1 MPRNERRQVCW
12 REPLSNRGRL
22 LPKDGT
28 TLTEELSPRNDNTL
42 ATRTLG
48 TCRKTAYIQ
57 ATSSEKNM
65 AARNPYE
72 VLGVKK
78 EATADDIRKAYRA
91 LAKKHHPDLNPGNK
105 RAEALFKEISAAY
118 DLLSD
123 ADKRARFDRGE
134 IDEAGNEKPRA
145 YAYQDFAEGA
155 PGAKYRTSQE
165 NMSPED
171 LDDLFSFFGR
181 GGFGQGSGGGRAGGG
196 EGATIRMRG
205 GDRQYALTVDFLDA
219 VNGAKQRLEL
229 APGKS
234 LDVTI
239 PAGVRDGQVLR
250 LSGQGGPGLGGAP
263 AGDALI
269 EIRIAPHAWF
279 RREGDDIHLDLPVTL
294 GEAVLGGR
302 VTVPTPTGAVTMTVP
317 PHSNTGTVL
326 RLRDKGVAGKGDEL
340 VTLKVVLPSE
350 GDAELDTFLKDWA
363 AKHPYDPR
371 KGIRT

>member
-1 MPRNERRQVCW
+1 ME
-12 REPLSNRGRL
+12 
-22 LPKDGT
+22 T
-28 TLTEELSPRNDNTL
+28 T
-42 ATRTLG
+42 
-48 TCRKTAYIQ
+48 
-57 ATSSEKNM
+57 M

-78 EATADDIRKAYRA
+78 DATADEIRKAYRA

-105 RAEALFKEISAAY
+105 QAEARFKEISLAY

-123 ADKRARFDRGE
+123 ADKRGKFDRGE
-134 IDEAGNEKPRA
+134 IDESGNEKPRA
-145 YAYQDFAEGA
+145 YSYQDYAEGA
-155 PGAKYRTSQE
+155 PGAKYRTQE
-165 NMSPED
+165 GMSAED

-181 GGFGQGSGGGRAGGG
+181 GSGAGGFGAGRGG

-239 PAGVRDGQVLR
+239 PAGVRDGQILR
-250 LSGQGGPGLGGAP
+250 LAGQGSPGLGGGP

-269 EIRIAPHAWF
+269 EIRVAPHALF
-279 RREGDDIHLDLPVTL
+279 QREGDDVLLDLPVTL
-294 GEAVLGGR
+294 GEAALGGR
-302 VTVPTPTGAVTMTVP
+302 VTVPTPTGAVTMTIP

-326 RLRDKGVAGKGDEL
+326 RLRGKGIAGKGDEL
-340 VTLKVVLPSE
+340 VTLKVVLPAE
-350 GDAELDTFLKDWA
+350 ADAELDTFLKDWA

-371 KGIRT
+371 KGMRT